1 MLMPKPVDEKTLQE
15 YTPLVLAY
23 IGDAVYE
30 LLVRTHI
37 VAAGHRRI
45 KDIHLG
51 TVELVKADNQAR
63 FIRQIADEL
72 SAEEQDIVRRGRNT
86 HSNPPKNADMQAYRM
101 STGFEAL
108 LGYLYLKGEEERLR
122 YLVNRALEPNN
133 LE

>member
-1 MLMPKPVDEKTLQE
+1 MLMPEPLDEKTLQE

-37 VAAGHRRI
+37 VAAGHRRL

-72 SAEEQDIVRRGRNT
+72 SAEEQDVVRRGRNT

-108 LGYLYLKGEEERLR
+108 LGYLYLKGEEERLL
-122 YLVNRALEPNN
+122 YLVNRVLGPNN